1 VIPAARRLGKR
12 CLGCATGVGDGG
24 CAIQNPIRLL
34 TVAVPLSTVP
44 GRMTIRVD
52 FKQLGLAGLLMTMV
66 FSLCG
71 CIYLRLNALRNQLA
85 EFDRFVTVGG
95 EPDLALTF
103 KRPVLWS
110 EDLTTL
116 FKQPPTE
123 QREAGS
129 LKTCL
134 WVVEKERAP
143 VAEDPGA
150 FRFTFTT
157 LFTSN
162 KLSQLVIPREL
173 LRVVP
178 REAAVRMFKAM
189 GRAQVNKGRRR
200 ADTQFP
206 TDGKASD
213 QFVCITQDVK
223 RLLGTPQKTQ
233 SDNLA
238 TTWHYRFVL
247 RPPANHPEP
256 GMSILAQFVF
266 RKTDDRLTSA
276 QVEFSG
282 HQVNV
287 KM

>member
-1 VIPAARRLGKR
+1 
-12 CLGCATGVGDGG
+12 
-24 CAIQNPIRLL
+24 
-34 TVAVPLSTVP
+34 
-44 GRMTIRVD
+44 MTRRVD
-52 FKQLGLAGLLMTMV
+52 LKHLRLAGLLTAVV

-71 CIYLRLNALRNQLA
+71 CIYLRLNTLRNQLA
-85 EFDRFVTVGG
+85 DFDRFVTVGG

-134 WVVEKERAP
+134 WIVEKEPAP
-143 VAEDPGA
+143 AAEDAGA

-157 LFTSN
+157 LFANN

-178 REAAVRMFKAM
+178 REAAVGMFKAM
-189 GRAQVNKGRRR
+189 GRAQVSTGRRS
-200 ADTQFP
+200 ADTQFA
-206 TDGKASD
+206 TDGKAAD
-213 QFVCITQDVK
+213 QFVCNKRDVT
-223 RLLGTPQKTQ
+223 RLLGVPHKTE
-233 SDNLA
+233 SDGPA

-247 RPPANHPEP
+247 RPPADHPAP

-266 RKTDDRLTSA
+266 RKSDDLLTSA
-276 QVEFSG
+276 QVQFSG